1 MVYKMKNRII
11 FFHLLNDYSGS
22 PHVLSLVVKGFA
34 ERGYSIDLFTSSTSD
49 GFLSDIKGI
58 TYHEIYYK
66 FSKNKILTFILF
78 VIVQIRIFFAVIRYV
93 FNRNTIVYVN
103 TILPFGAALGA
114 VFTRKKL
121 IYHVHEKPVV
131 VNALYIVAMCVFR
144 LCAHKTIFVSKY
156 LYDQYQITSK
166 KYLIYNS
173 LSPEFYSKA
182 KQHSVILNEPFTV
195 LMVCSLK
202 VYKGINE
209 FKELAKYL
217 PQYNFTLILNSSK
230 EEVFAFYR
238 RVEVPKNME
247 ILSTQT
253 DLHPFYEKANLVL
266 NLSRPDLW
274 VETFGLTALEAMAYG
289 IPVIVP
295 PVGGIA
301 EIIESGI
308 QGYKVD
314 SRDLNLLID
323 RINQTFGDLRTY
335 MDMSN
340 NAKEKSL
347 SFAYIKMIDEIEN
360 VIEAN

>member
-1 MVYKMKNRII
+1 MKNRIL

-22 PHVLSLVVKGFA
+22 PHVLSLVIKGLV
-34 ERGYSIDLFTSSTSD
+34 EKGYRIDLFTSSTSN
-49 GFLSDIKGI
+49 GFLSNIYGI
-58 TYHEIYYK
+58 TYHNIYYR

-78 VIVQIRIFFAVIRYV
+78 IVAQISFFFSVIRY
-93 FNRNTIVYVN
+93 FFEKNTLIYVN

-114 VFTRKKL
+114 VFARKKL
-121 IYHVHEKPVV
+121 VYHVHEKPVNS
-131 VNALYIVAMCVFR
+131 NALQSIAMRIFR
-144 LCAHKTIFVSKY
+144 LCAQRTIFVSKY
-156 LYDQYQITSK
+156 LFDQYQLSSE

-173 LSPEFYSKA
+173 LAQEFYSIAEK
-182 KQHSVILNEPFTV
+182 HSVKLNEPLNI
-195 LMVCSLK
+195 LMICSLK

-230 EEVFAFYR
+230 NEVLAFYSGTK
-238 RVEVPKNME
+238 VPKNME

-253 DLHPFYEKANLVL
+253 NLHPFYEKANLVL

-308 QGYKVD
+308 QGFKVD
-314 SRDLNLLID
+314 SRELNLLID
-323 RINQTFGDLRTY
+323 RINQTFGDKHKY
-335 MDMSN
+335 MDMSR

-347 SFAYIKMIDEIEN
+347 FFSYTKMFEEIEN
-360 VIEAN
+360 VINSK